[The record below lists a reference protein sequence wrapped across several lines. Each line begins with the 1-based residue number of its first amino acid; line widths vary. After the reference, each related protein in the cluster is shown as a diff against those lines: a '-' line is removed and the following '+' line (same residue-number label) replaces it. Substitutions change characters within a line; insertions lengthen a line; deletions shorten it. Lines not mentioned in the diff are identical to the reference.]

1 MALGISGFILIGGAN
16 LWIISWQLFGRSTHL
31 MQALDDEWIL
41 YTALKRD
48 VLSSQSVRV
57 SGSVL
62 TVAMTDGQVAKYWLS
77 SASNLLLR
85 TLNGYGEVVVS
96 TKVKSWQPQI
106 DVLKN
111 VVVEVNYDQ
120 NGEVYDKAFTLSTKS
135 SIS

>member
-1 MALGISGFILIGGAN
+1 MALGISGYILIGGAN
-16 LWIISWQLFGRSTHL
+16 LWLISWQLFGRSTHL